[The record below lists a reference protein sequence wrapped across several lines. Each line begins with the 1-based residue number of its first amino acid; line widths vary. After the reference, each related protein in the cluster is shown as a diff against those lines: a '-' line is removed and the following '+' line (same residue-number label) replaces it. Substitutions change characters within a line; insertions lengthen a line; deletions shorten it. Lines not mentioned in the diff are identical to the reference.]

1 MRIHTDTLTHQ
12 DVVEAVRAA
21 GVVTETTFWG
31 TEIRSVRLNDAGVR
45 HHGSRKRDHA
55 FEVGLLGTS
64 SRSTNSG
71 VYGAGAGK
79 AATWDEWGMFL
90 GALYEK
96 DPLMFAGRYQHA
108 AYFHWATGGRFRD
121 LTPAGQ
127 HKNHR
132 WVYSG
137 EVLTAS
143 YRVRECKCGA
153 LRRHLT
159 HGVEFSDI
167 NWEA

>member
-1 MRIHTDTLTHQ
+1 MRIHTDTITHQ

-21 GVVTETTFWG
+21 GVVTEVTAWG
-31 TEIRSVRLNDAGVR
+31 TEVRSVRLTDPGVR

-64 SRSTNSG
+64 SRATNSG
-71 VYGAGAGK
+71 IYGAGSGK

-96 DPLMFAGRYQHA
+96 DPLMFAGHYQHA
-108 AYFHWATGGRFRD
+108 AYFHWVTGGRFRD

-132 WVYSG
+132 WVYQG
-137 EVLTAS
+137 EVLTGS
-143 YRVRECKCGA
+143 YRVSECKCGA
-153 LRRHLT
+153 LQRHLAY
-159 HGVEFSDI
+159 GVKFSDI
-167 NWEA
+167 NREA